1 MGLFPVFR
9 FRKIKSVA
17 KTITPNPIIMKQSI
31 GFIGGG
37 RVTRILL
44 HGFKNKNVKFEK
56 VVVADTNPEVM
67 ANLKEQFSEVVSADT
82 KSAARQD
89 IVFISL
95 HPPVIMDTLEL
106 IKGDFKADAV
116 VISLAPKINL
126 TKLSSKLGKVINI
139 ARLIPNAT
147 SYINEGYN
155 PLTFAAGFD
164 TAQKQGILDLLKILG
179 NTFEVPE
186 EKLESY
192 AIMSA
197 MLPTYFWFQWKELA
211 EIGQK
216 IGLNEKECKDSI
228 NETLNAS
235 LNLMYKSGLTLS
247 EVIDLI
253 PVKPIGE
260 HEQQITEIYKTK
272 LIGLFE
278 KIKP

>member
-1 MGLFPVFR
+1 
-9 FRKIKSVA
+9 
-17 KTITPNPIIMKQSI
+17 MKQSI

-44 HGFKNKNVKFEK
+44 QAFKNKNAHFSKI
-56 VVVADTNPEVM
+56 VVTDTNPDVSG
-67 ANLKEQFSEVVSADT
+67 NLK
-82 KSAARQD
+82 KSFPDIQIDNPSDAASQD

-95 HPPVIMDTLEL
+95 HPPVVMDTLEL
-106 IKGDFKADAV
+106 LKGTIKSNAI
-116 VISLAPKINL
+116 VISLAPKITIATIL
-126 TKLSSKLGKVINI
+126 SKLNLVKNI

-147 SYINEGYN
+147 SFINEGYN
-155 PLTFAAGFD
+155 PVCFSSDFTRNE
-164 TAQKQGILDLLKILG
+164 KQQVFDLLRLLG
-179 NTFEVPE
+179 NTFEVSE

-211 EIGQK
+211 DIGQK
-216 IGLNEKECKDSI
+216 IGLSEKESNDSI
-228 NETLNAS
+228 NDTLIAS
-235 LNLMYKSGLTLS
+235 LNLMYKSGLKPT
-247 EVIDLI
+247 EVMDLI

-260 HEQQITEIYKTK
+260 HESQITDIYKSK

>member
-1 MGLFPVFR
+1 
-9 FRKIKSVA
+9 
-17 KTITPNPIIMKQSI
+17 MKKSI

-44 HGFKNKNVKFEK
+44 QAFKNKNAKFSK
-56 VVVADTNPEVM
+56 IVVTDTNADVSG
-67 ANLKEQFSEVVSADT
+67 NLK
-82 KSAARQD
+82 KSFPDIQVDNASVAARQD

-95 HPPVIMDTLEL
+95 HPPVVMDTLEL
-106 IKGDFKADAV
+106 IKDSINSNTI
-116 VISLAPKINL
+116 VISLAPKITI
-126 TKLSSKLGKVINI
+126 TKILSKLNQVKNI

-147 SYINEGYN
+147 SFINEGYN
-155 PLTFAAGFD
+155 PVCFSSDFTRNE
-164 TAQKQGILDLLKILG
+164 KQQVLDLLRFMG

-197 MLPTYFWFQWKELA
+197 MLPTYFWFQWKELMK
-211 EIGQK
+211 IGQK
-216 IGLNEKECKDSI
+216 IGLSDKESKDSI
-228 NETLNAS
+228 NDTLIAS
-235 LNLMYKSGLTLS
+235 LKLMFKSGLTPQ
-247 EVIDLI
+247 EVMDLI

-260 HEQQITEIYKTK
+260 HEAQITEIYNTK

>member
-1 MGLFPVFR
+1 
-9 FRKIKSVA
+9 
-17 KTITPNPIIMKQSI
+17 MKQSI

-44 HGFKNKNVKFEK
+44 QAFKNKNAQFSKI
-56 VVVADTNPEVM
+56 VVTDPNSEVSD
-67 ANLKEQFSEVVSADT
+67 NLK
-82 KSAARQD
+82 KSFPDIQVENASVAASQD

-95 HPPVIMDTLEL
+95 HPPVVMDTLEL
-106 IKGDFKADAV
+106 IKGNISNNTI
-116 VISLAPKINL
+116 VISLAPKITIAKIL
-126 TKLSSKLGKVINI
+126 SKLNLVKNI

-147 SYINEGYN
+147 SFINEGYN
-155 PLTFAAGFD
+155 PVCFSSDFTRNE
-164 TAQKQGILDLLKILG
+164 KQHVLEILRLMG

-211 EIGQK
+211 DIGQK
-216 IGLNEKECKDSI
+216 IGLSEEESNNSI
-228 NETLNAS
+228 NDTLIAS
-235 LNLMYKSGLTLS
+235 LNLMFKSGLTPQ
-247 EVIDLI
+247 EVMDLI

-260 HEQQITEIYKTK
+260 HEAQITEIYKTK
-272 LIGLFE
+272 LISLFE

>member
-1 MGLFPVFR
+1 
-9 FRKIKSVA
+9 
-17 KTITPNPIIMKQSI
+17 MKQSI

-44 HGFKNKNVKFEK
+44 QAFKNKNTSFSKILVTDTNKD
-56 VVVADTNPEVM
+56 VAD
-67 ANLKEQFSEVVSADT
+67 NLKKAYPDIRIENSSETAS
-82 KSAARQD
+82 QD

-95 HPPVIMDTLEL
+95 HPPVVMDVLEF
-106 IKGDFKADAV
+106 IKADISRKAT
-116 VISLAPKINL
+116 VISLAPKVTIA
-126 TKLSSKLGKVINI
+126 KISSKLDQVKNI

-155 PLTFAAGFD
+155 PVCFSSDFD
-164 TAQKQGILDLLKILG
+164 IKEKQKVFGLLEIMG
-179 NTFEVPE
+179 NTFEVNE

-197 MLPTYFWFQWKELA
+197 MLPTYFWFQWRELT
-211 EIGQK
+211 EIGLRT
-216 IGLNEKECKDSI
+216 GLTEEESRNSI
-228 NETLNAS
+228 NDTLIAS
-235 LNLMYKSGLTLS
+235 LKLMFKSGLTPA

-260 HEQQITEIYKTK
+260 HEPQITEFYKTK
-272 LIGLFE
+272 LIALFE

>member
-1 MGLFPVFR
+1 
-9 FRKIKSVA
+9 
-17 KTITPNPIIMKQSI
+17 MKQSI

-37 RVTRILL
+37 RVTKILL
-44 HGFKNKNVKFEK
+44 QGFKNKNVHFEK
-56 VVVADTNPEVM
+56 VVVADTNPEVLV
-67 ANLKEQFSEVVSADT
+67 NLKKQFPEVESADT
-82 KSAARQD
+82 RNAAGQD

-95 HPPVIMDTLEL
+95 HPPVVMDTLEL
-106 IKGDFKADAV
+106 VKGDVKTDSV

-126 TKLSSKLGKVINI
+126 PKLSLKLGHVKNL

-155 PLTFAAGFD
+155 PVTFAERFNPAM
-164 TAQKQGILDLLKILG
+164 KQVILDLLKTLG
-179 NTFEVPE
+179 NTFEVTE

-211 EIGQK
+211 DIGQK

-228 NETLNAS
+228 HETINAS
-235 LNLMYKSGLTLS
+235 LNLMYKSGLTAK
-247 EVIDLI
+247 EVMDLI

-260 HEQQITEIYKTK
+260 HELQITEIYKTK

>member
-1 MGLFPVFR
+1 M
-9 FRKIKSVA
+9 
-17 KTITPNPIIMKQSI
+17 KTRSL

-37 RVTRILL
+37 RITKILL
-44 HGFKNKNVKFEK
+44 QAFKNKNAQFSKI
-56 VVVADTNPEVM
+56 VVTDTNPDVTG
-67 ANLKEQFSEVVSADT
+67 NLK
-82 KSAARQD
+82 KSFPEIQVDNASLAASQD

-106 IKGDFKADAV
+106 IKGIINNDTI
-116 VISLAPKINL
+116 VISLAPKITI
-126 TKLSSKLGKVINI
+126 TKISSKLDQAKNI

-147 SYINEGYN
+147 SFINEGYN
-155 PLTFAAGFD
+155 PVCFSSDFSSGKKSQVLE
-164 TAQKQGILDLLKILG
+164 LLKLMG
-179 NTFEVPE
+179 NTFEVSE

-216 IGLNEKECKDSI
+216 IGLSEKESSDSI
-228 NETLNAS
+228 NDTLIAS
-235 LNLMYKSGLTLS
+235 LKLMFKSGLSPQT
-247 EVIDLI
+247 VMDLI

-260 HEQQITEIYKTK
+260 HEAQIAEIYKTK

>member
-1 MGLFPVFR
+1 
-9 FRKIKSVA
+9 
-17 KTITPNPIIMKQSI
+17 MKNSI

-44 HGFKNKNVKFEK
+44 QGFKNKNVSFGK
-56 VVVADTNPEVM
+56 VVVADTNPD
-67 ANLKEQFSEVVSADT
+67 ALSKLIQQFPNVESGET
-82 KSAARQD
+82 KTAAGQE

-106 IKGDFKADAV
+106 IKRDVKTGAT

-126 TKLSSKLGKVINI
+126 AKLSSKLENVRNI

-155 PLTFAAGFD
+155 PVTFATGFD
-164 TAQKQGILDLLKILG
+164 SEQKKSVFDLLSLLG
-179 NTFEVPE
+179 NTFEVAE
-186 EKLESY
+186 NKLESY

-197 MLPTYFWFQWKELA
+197 MLPTYFWFQWRELA
-211 EIGQK
+211 SIGSR
-216 IGLNEKECKDSI
+216 IGLSEEESKNSI
-228 NETLNAS
+228 NETLVAS
-235 LNLMYKSGLTLS
+235 LDLMYKSGLTPA

-260 HEQQITEIYKTK
+260 NERQITEIYNTK
-272 LIGLFE
+272 LTGLFE